1 MSWWIA
7 FLSAAIVAGTPLLF
21 ASLGGIMCERVG
33 NQNLGIEGMML
44 MGAVAGF
51 IAAIKTSNPIIAMLI
66 AALAGL
72 IGALIYAILSI
83 TMRTNQ
89 VVTGL
94 TLTMFGTGLANF
106 LGKPYI
112 NLMTPENVK
121 SFFAVKSIPILGDI
135 PIIGPIFFQQDVF
148 IYFGYITVLVLGFYL
163 FKTRPGLNMRAVG
176 QNPAAADAA
185 SINVTLHKYI
195 HVLLGGALCGLG
207 GAYLSLVYVPSWQ
220 ENITAG
226 LGWIAVALIIFATWN
241 PYKAVFGSYL
251 FGGLTILGFRLQGAG
266 MHINQYL
273 VDMTPYIV
281 TILVLVF
288 VSQGHNPKNAPPKA
302 LGEPYFR
309 EER

>member
-7 FLSAAIVAGTPLLF
+7 FLSAAVVAGTPLLF
-21 ASLGGIMCERVG
+21 ASLGGILCERVG
-33 NQNLGIEGMML
+33 NQNLGIEGMMM
-44 MGAVAGF
+44 MGAVSGF
-51 IAAIKTSNPIIAMLI
+51 IVAIKTASPLAAMAA

-72 IGALIYAILSI
+72 IGALIYAVLSI
-83 TMRTNQ
+83 TLRTNQ

-112 NLMTPENVK
+112 NLMTPVRVK
-121 SFFAVKSIPILGDI
+121 SFFAAKAIPVLSDI
-135 PIIGPIFFQQDVF
+135 PIIGPIFFKQDLF
-148 IYFGYITVLVLGFYL
+148 IYFGYLTVLVLGVYL

-176 QNPAAADAA
+176 QNPSAADAA
-185 SINVTLHKYI
+185 SINVTFYKYA

-281 TILVLVF
+281 TILVLVL

>member
-7 FLSAAIVAGTPLLF
+7 FLSAAVVAGTPLLF
-21 ASLGGIMCERVG
+21 ASLGGILCERVG

-51 IAAIKTSNPIIAMLI
+51 ITAVKTSSPIAAMAA

-72 IGALIYAILSI
+72 IGALIYAVLAI

-112 NLMTPENVK
+112 NLMTPTNVK
-121 SFFAVKSIPILGDI
+121 AFFTAKSIPILGDI
-135 PIIGPIFFQQDVF
+135 PIIGPIFFKQDIF
-148 IYFGYITVLVLGFYL
+148 IYFGYLTVLVLGFYL

-185 SINVTLHKYI
+185 SINVTLYKYV

-281 TILVLVF
+281 TILVLVL
-288 VSQGHNPKNAPPKA
+288 VSQGHNPKNAPPKS

>member
-7 FLSAAIVAGTPLLF
+7 FLSAAVVAGTPLLF
-21 ASLGGIMCERVG
+21 ASLGGILCERVG

-51 IAAIKTSNPIIAMLI
+51 ITAIKTSSPIAAMAA

-72 IGALIYAILSI
+72 IGALIYAVLAI

-112 NLMTPENVK
+112 NLMTPLKVK
-121 SFFAVKSIPILGDI
+121 SFFAAKAIPLLSEI
-135 PIIGPIFFQQDVF
+135 PIIGPIFLKQDVF
-148 IYFGYITVLVLGFYL
+148 IYFGYLTVLVLGFYL

-185 SINVTLHKYI
+185 SINVTLYKYA

-281 TILVLVF
+281 TILVLVL

>member
-1 MSWWIA
+1 MRNNIIFKIITIECIRDVRVMTVYVELVLIENFIVDYFILLMCSKLTLIQAKHPFLASGFGGVYACVMPLWQPFQNPVLKIAVLLAMLGICFQQKRLKQVLPLSFAAFVITCALYGTVKSVIA
-7 FLSAAIVAGTPLLF
+7 F
-21 ASLGGIMCERVG
+21 
-33 NQNLGIEGMML
+33 
-44 MGAVAGF
+44 
-51 IAAIKTSNPIIAMLI
+51 K
-66 AALAGL
+66 
-72 IGALIYAILSI
+72 
-83 TMRTNQ
+83 
-89 VVTGL
+89 
-94 TLTMFGTGLANF
+94 
-106 LGKPYI
+106 
-112 NLMTPENVK
+112 
-121 SFFAVKSIPILGDI
+121 
-135 PIIGPIFFQQDVF
+135 QDLF
-148 IYFGYITVLVLGFYL
+148 IYFGYLTVLVLGVYL

-185 SINVTLHKYI
+185 SINVTFYKYA

-281 TILVLVF
+281 TILVLVL

>member
-1 MSWWIA
+1 MDWWIG
-7 FLSAAIVAGTPLLF
+7 FLSAAVVAGTPLLF
-21 ASLGGIMCERVG
+21 ASLGGILSERVG
-33 NQNLGIEGMML
+33 NQNLGTEGMML

-51 IAAIKTSNPIIAMLI
+51 IVAVKTANPILAMVA

-72 IGALIYAILSI
+72 AGALIYGVLAI
-83 TMRTNQ
+83 TFRTNQ
-89 VVTGL
+89 VVSGL

-106 LGKPYI
+106 LGKPYVSM
-112 NLMTPENVK
+112 MTPQAVK
-121 SFFAVKSIPILGDI
+121 SFFAGRAIPILGDI
-135 PIIGPIFFQQDVF
+135 PIIGPIFFRQDIF
-148 IYFGYITVLVLGFYL
+148 IYFGYVLVLVLGFYIY
-163 FKTRPGLNMRAVG
+163 KTRQGLNMRAVG

-185 SINVTLHKYI
+185 SINVTLYKYV

-273 VDMTPYIV
+273 VDMTPYVV
-281 TILVLVF
+281 TILVLIL
-288 VSQGHNPKNAPPKA
+288 VSQGHSVKNAPPKA
-302 LGEPYFR
+302 LGQPYFR

>member
-72 IGALIYAILSI
+72 IGALIYAVLSI

-112 NLMTPENVK
+112 NLMTPESVK

-148 IYFGYITVLVLGFYL
+148 IYFGYITVIILGFYL

-273 VDMTPYIV
+273 VDMTPYVV

>member
-7 FLSAAIVAGTPLLF
+7 FLSAAVVAGTPLLF
-21 ASLGGIMCERVG
+21 ASLCGILCERVG
-33 NQNLGIEGMML
+33 NQNLGIEGMMM

-51 IAAIKTSNPIIAMLI
+51 ITAIKTASPLAAMAA

-72 IGALIYAILSI
+72 IGALIYAILAI
-83 TMRTNQ
+83 TFRTNQ

-112 NLMTPENVK
+112 NLMTPAKVK
-121 SFFAVKSIPILGDI
+121 SFFAAKAIPVLGDI
-135 PIIGPIFFQQDVF
+135 PIIGPIFFKQDLF
-148 IYFGYITVLVLGFYL
+148 IYFGYLTVLVLGFYL

-185 SINVTLHKYI
+185 SINVTLYKYA

-220 ENITAG
+220 ENITSG

-273 VDMTPYIV
+273 VDMTPYVV

>member
-7 FLSAAIVAGTPLLF
+7 FLSAAVVAGTPLLF
-21 ASLGGIMCERVG
+21 ASLGGILCERVG
-33 NQNLGIEGMML
+33 NQNLGIEGMMM

-51 IAAIKTSNPIIAMLI
+51 IVAIKTASPLAAMAA

-72 IGALIYAILSI
+72 IGALIYAVLAI
-83 TMRTNQ
+83 TLRTNQ

-112 NLMTPENVK
+112 NLMTPVRVK
-121 SFFAVKSIPILGDI
+121 SFFAAKAIPVLSDI
-135 PIIGPIFFQQDVF
+135 PIIGPIFFKQDLF
-148 IYFGYITVLVLGFYL
+148 IYFGYLTVLVLGVYL

-176 QNPAAADAA
+176 QNPAAAGPA
-185 SINVTLHKYI
+185 SINVTFYKYA

-302 LGEPYFR
+302 LGDPYFR

>member
-7 FLSAAIVAGTPLLF
+7 FLSAAVVAGTPLLF
-21 ASLGGIMCERVG
+21 ASLGGILCERVG
-33 NQNLGIEGMML
+33 NQNLGIEGMMM

-51 IAAIKTSNPIIAMLI
+51 IVAIKTASPLAAMAA

-72 IGALIYAILSI
+72 IGALIYAVLSI
-83 TMRTNQ
+83 TLRTNQ

-112 NLMTPENVK
+112 NLMTPVRVK
-121 SFFAVKSIPILGDI
+121 SFFAAKAIPVLSDI
-135 PIIGPIFFQQDVF
+135 PIIGPIFFKQDLF
-148 IYFGYITVLVLGFYL
+148 IYFGYLTVLVLGVYL

-185 SINVTLHKYI
+185 SINVTFYKYA
-195 HVLLGGALCGLG
+195 HVL
-207 GAYLSLVYVPSWQ
+207 VPSWQ

-281 TILVLVF
+281 TILVLVL

>member
-7 FLSAAIVAGTPLLF
+7 FLSAAVVAGTPLLF
-21 ASLGGIMCERVG
+21 ASLGGILCERVG
-33 NQNLGIEGMML
+33 NQNLGIEGMMM
-44 MGAVAGF
+44 MGAVPGF
-51 IAAIKTSNPIIAMLI
+51 IVAIKTASPLAAMAA

-72 IGALIYAILSI
+72 IGALIYAVLSI
-83 TMRTNQ
+83 TLRTNQ

-112 NLMTPENVK
+112 NLMTPVRVK
-121 SFFAVKSIPILGDI
+121 SFFAAKAIPVLSDI
-135 PIIGPIFFQQDVF
+135 PIIGPIFFKQDLF
-148 IYFGYITVLVLGFYL
+148 IYFGYLTVLVLGVYL

-176 QNPAAADAA
+176 QNPSAADAA
-185 SINVTLHKYI
+185 SINVTFYKYA

-281 TILVLVF
+281 TILVLVL

>member
-7 FLSAAIVAGTPLLF
+7 FLSAAVVAGTPLLF
-21 ASLGGIMCERVG
+21 ASLGGILCERVG
-33 NQNLGIEGMML
+33 NQNLGIEGMMM

-51 IAAIKTSNPIIAMLI
+51 IVAIKTASPLAAMAA

-72 IGALIYAILSI
+72 IGALIYAVLAI
-83 TMRTNQ
+83 TLRTNQ

-112 NLMTPENVK
+112 NLMTPVRVK
-121 SFFAVKSIPILGDI
+121 SFFAAKAIPVLSDI
-135 PIIGPIFFQQDVF
+135 PIIGPIFFKQDLF
-148 IYFGYITVLVLGFYL
+148 IYFGYLTVLVLGVYL

-176 QNPAAADAA
+176 QNPSAADAA
-185 SINVTLHKYI
+185 SINVTFYKYA

-281 TILVLVF
+281 TILVLVL

>member
-1 MSWWIA
+1 M
-7 FLSAAIVAGTPLLF
+7 
-21 ASLGGIMCERVG
+21 
-33 NQNLGIEGMML
+33 
-44 MGAVAGF
+44 
-51 IAAIKTSNPIIAMLI
+51 
-66 AALAGL
+66 
-72 IGALIYAILSI
+72 
-83 TMRTNQ
+83 
-89 VVTGL
+89 
-94 TLTMFGTGLANF
+94 
-106 LGKPYI
+106 
-112 NLMTPENVK
+112 
-121 SFFAVKSIPILGDI
+121 
-135 PIIGPIFFQQDVF
+135 
-148 IYFGYITVLVLGFYL
+148 
-163 FKTRPGLNMRAVG
+163 
-176 QNPAAADAA
+176 
-185 SINVTLHKYI
+185 
-195 HVLLGGALCGLG
+195 CGLG

-281 TILVLVF
+281 TILVLVL

>member
-148 IYFGYITVLVLGFYL
+148 IYFGYITVIILGFYL

>member
-7 FLSAAIVAGTPLLF
+7 FLSAAVVAGTPLLF
-21 ASLGGIMCERVG
+21 ASLGGILCERVG
-33 NQNLGIEGMML
+33 NQNLGIEGMMM

-51 IAAIKTSNPIIAMLI
+51 IVAIKTASPLAAMAA

-72 IGALIYAILSI
+72 IGALIYAVLAI
-83 TMRTNQ
+83 TLRTNQ

-112 NLMTPENVK
+112 NLMTPVRVK
-121 SFFAVKSIPILGDI
+121 SFFAAKAIPVLSDI
-135 PIIGPIFFQQDVF
+135 PIIGPIFFKQDLF
-148 IYFGYITVLVLGFYL
+148 IYFGYLTVLVLGVYL

-185 SINVTLHKYI
+185 SINVTFYKYA

-251 FGGLTILGFRLQGAG
+251 FGGLTILGFRLEGAG

-302 LGEPYFR
+302 LGDPYFR

>member
-7 FLSAAIVAGTPLLF
+7 FLSAAVVAGTPLLF
-21 ASLGGIMCERVG
+21 ASLGGILCERVG
-33 NQNLGIEGMML
+33 NQNLGIEGMMM

-51 IAAIKTSNPIIAMLI
+51 IVAIKTASPLAAMAA

-72 IGALIYAILSI
+72 IGALIYAVLAI
-83 TMRTNQ
+83 TLRTNQ

-112 NLMTPENVK
+112 NLMTPVRVK
-121 SFFAVKSIPILGDI
+121 SFFAAKAIPVLSDI
-135 PIIGPIFFQQDVF
+135 PIIGPIFFKQDLF
-148 IYFGYITVLVLGFYL
+148 IYFGYLTVLVLGVYL

-185 SINVTLHKYI
+185 SINVTFYKSA

-302 LGEPYFR
+302 LGDPYFR